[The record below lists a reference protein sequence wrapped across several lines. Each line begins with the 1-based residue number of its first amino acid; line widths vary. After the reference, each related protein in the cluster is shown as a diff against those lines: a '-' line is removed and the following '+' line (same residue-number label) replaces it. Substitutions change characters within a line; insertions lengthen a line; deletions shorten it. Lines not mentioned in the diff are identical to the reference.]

1 MSPGGTGPRP
11 SRTPRQIHTAPGGP
25 GQGPTPT
32 RASFGGHR
40 APLLDRSARVLNTE
54 GPLSTTGAGQTQRG
68 RRGSRRR
75 RRMVSFEGGR
85 LTVTFTLNL
94 SHCHRDPCPRRH
106 SGSAHGGRQ
115 GGEEERARQCRRGG
129 GQGAPTLQCGQGGGK
144 GAHPDGPD
152 SSEQPCWSQ
161 WSKPRCPWVPEAA
174 EFSFPPR
181 CEALGQAQNLAVTFS
196 SWEAMTSRTHGGVS
210 WPGGWRLR
218 SGTWA
223 IDH

>member
-1 MSPGGTGPRP
+1 
-11 SRTPRQIHTAPGGP
+11 
-25 GQGPTPT
+25 
-32 RASFGGHR
+32 
-40 APLLDRSARVLNTE
+40 
-54 GPLSTTGAGQTQRG
+54 
-68 RRGSRRR
+68 
-75 RRMVSFEGGR
+75 MVSFEGGR

-129 GQGAPTLQCGQGGGK
+129 GRGAPTLQCGPGGK

-152 SSEQPCWSQ
+152 SSEQPCWPQ
-161 WSKPRCPWVPEAA
+161 WSEPCCPWVPEAA

-181 CEALGQAQNLAVTFS
+181 CEALDQAQNLAVTFS
-196 SWEAMTSRTHGGVS
+196 SWEAMTSRTQGGVS